1 MEQFIFKT
9 KVLWSQIDSNNHLR
23 HSAYADLACQCRVE
37 VLEYLNITSSR
48 MMELHIGPIL
58 FEEKTVYRREIPP
71 NNLVT
76 VTCKLAT
83 SRRDAAR
90 YTFEQEIFREDGI
103 LAAIVTVTGAWMNLQ
118 TRKLCIPPS
127 EFAERILTEM
137 PKTKDCNIY
146 SS

>member
-1 MEQFIFKT
+1 MEPYIFKT

-37 VLEYLNITSSR
+37 VLEHLNITSTL
-48 MMELHIGPIL
+48 MMGLNIGPIL
-58 FEEKTVYRREIPP
+58 FEEKTVYKREVPP

-83 SRRDAAR
+83 SRIDAAR
-90 YTFEQEIFREDGI
+90 YTFEQEIYRADGI
-103 LAAIVTVTGAWMNLQ
+103 LAAIVTVTGAWMNLE
-118 TRKLCIPPS
+118 TRKLCIPPTA
-127 EFAERILTEM
+127 FAEKILTSM

-146 SS
+146 DS